1 LQSVGAVV
9 VLFWLSWRLG
19 PVLVGVIVGT
29 AATAAL
35 YKQQT
40 KVVERKNAS
49 ALAAM
54 SNVASQAFS
63 AITTVR

>member
-1 LQSVGAVV
+1 MA
-9 VLFWLSWRLG
+9 VLFALSWRLG
-19 PVLVGVIVGT
+19 PVLALVIIGT

-40 KVVERKNAS
+40 KAIERTNS
-49 ALAAM
+49 AALSAM
-54 SNVASQAFS
+54 VGVAGQAFA